1 MRRGSMK
8 SSGGV
13 ERRKYRR
20 VTIVQEMLFGD
31 RVSRKMDDI
40 SEEGL
45 FIATPETFMEGSV
58 LDLKF
63 RLFNDGKLI
72 TVKAEVRYI
81 QEGVGMGVR
90 FKDLKPEDRKRI
102 KEFIERF

>member
-1 MRRGSMK
+1 MK
-8 SSGGV
+8 SSEGV

-20 VTIVQEMLFGD
+20 VTIVQEMFFGN
-31 RVSRKMDDI
+31 RGVRKMDDI

-45 FIATPETFMEGSV
+45 FIATPEAFMEGSV

-63 RLFNDGKLI
+63 RLFNDDQPI
-72 TVKAEVRYI
+72 TAKAEVRYI

-90 FKDLKPEDRKRI
+90 FKDLKPEDRRRI
-102 KEFIERF
+102 KKFIERF